1 MIIVISQPII
11 NSMCE
16 FHAMQLWFLEPYLFL
31 RGHPGPINPP
41 RVRYPRIRPLATWF
55 AAPAKGLL
63 AFALCSHFVW
73 WDSASVSTCYRI
85 TLVAEPACSGA
96 LRQHNNLQKLYYLNT
111 YTNHCATTST
121 STSST
126 SSSPPGPLLQPGHRQ
141 QPGHRLRQGH
151 RLRPGRQ
158 HQPGQLQCRVEQ
170 MDQQRPLQHQE
181 WS

>member
-1 MIIVISQPII
+1 
-11 NSMCE
+11 
-16 FHAMQLWFLEPYLFL
+16 MQLWFLEPYLFL